1 MKKKKLLKFIS
12 SIAMALMI
20 IFSNTLNIFANDIYN
35 NLESSII
42 KETEDIDLEEEKIV
56 KIELDNKARNILG
69 IEYIKVKIS
78 ASYDSKN
85 KMHVWNF
92 NVDIP
97 TSIFVKPPLKL
108 KVQILR
114 SNTENGTY
122 SNYGILKDFGNVN
135 TIKNYKHSVPAKTGY
150 YKVKLISQLKPDG
163 SNSYLPAKTVNTY
176 YGLLNRTGKLW
187 NASYTDKKSGKTLG
201 KPRAYYVKNTIHK
214 RPSNLNTTYYNE
226 YKRRYGVTL
235 NSSLYDVHHIKPLAY
250 GVDNSFSNLIHLP
263 KSIHK
268 TVTSWFSGY

>member
-1 MKKKKLLKFIS
+1 MQVMTQRIRCMYGISMLIYQHLYLLS
-12 SIAMALMI
+12 L
-20 IFSNTLNIFANDIYN
+20 
-35 NLESSII
+35 
-42 KETEDIDLEEEKIV
+42 
-56 KIELDNKARNILG
+56 
-69 IEYIKVKIS
+69 
-78 ASYDSKN
+78 
-85 KMHVWNF
+85 HV
-92 NVDIP
+92 
-97 TSIFVKPPLKL
+97 KL

-201 KPRAYYVKNTIHK
+201 KPRTDYVKNTIHK

>member
-114 SNTENGTY
+114 SNTEKWWHWETKIQRARVKTR
-122 SNYGILKDFGNVN
+122 SSTSRRRSN
-135 TIKNYKHSVPAKTGY
+135 TIWDSKW
-150 YKVKLISQLKPDG
+150 
-163 SNSYLPAKTVNTY
+163 SNEKIQRSI
-176 YGLLNRTGKLW
+176 LW
-187 NASYTDKKSGKTLG
+187 
-201 KPRAYYVKNTIHK
+201 
-214 RPSNLNTTYYNE
+214 NE
-226 YKRRYGVTL
+226 YKSTKETT
-235 NSSLYDVHHIKPLAY
+235 NTSTSFK
-250 GVDNSFSNLIHLP
+250 DNN
-263 KSIHK
+263 K
-268 TVTSWFSGY
+268 

>member
-1 MKKKKLLKFIS
+1 MKKKKLLQFIF
-12 SIAMALMI
+12 SIAMAFI
-20 IFSNTLNIFANDIYN
+20 IISSNTLNIFANDIYN
-35 NLESSII
+35 NLESGII
-42 KETEDIDLEEEKIV
+42 KEIEDIDLEEEKIV
-56 KIELDNKARNILG
+56 KIELDNNARNILG

-78 ASYDSKN
+78 TSYDSKT

-97 TSIFVKPPLKL
+97 TSILVKPPLKL

-114 SNTENGTY
+114 ANTENGTY
-122 SNYGILKDFGNVN
+122 SNYGSLKDFGNVN
-135 TIKNYKHSVPAKTGY
+135 TIKNYKHSVPAKT
-150 YKVKLISQLKPDG
+150 V
-163 SNSYLPAKTVNTY
+163 TVY
-176 YGLLNRTGKLW
+176 HGLLNRTGRLW
-187 NASYTDKKSGKTLG
+187 SASYTDKKSGKTLG
-201 KPRAYYVKNTIHK
+201 KPRADYVKNTIHK

-235 NSSLYDVHHIKPLAY
+235 DSSLYDVHHIKPLAY
-250 GVDNSFSNLIHLP
+250 GGDNSFSNLIHLP

>member
-42 KETEDIDLEEEKIV
+42 KETEDIDSEEEKIV

-97 TSIFVKPPLKL
+97 TSIFVKPPC
-108 KVQILR
+108 
-114 SNTENGTY
+114 
-122 SNYGILKDFGNVN
+122 
-135 TIKNYKHSVPAKTGY
+135 
-150 YKVKLISQLKPDG
+150 KVKSTDTKVKYRKW
-163 SNSYLPAKTVNTY
+163 YL
-176 YGLLNRTGKLW
+176 
-187 NASYTDKKSGKTLG
+187 
-201 KPRAYYVKNTIHK
+201 
-214 RPSNLNTTYYNE
+214 
-226 YKRRYGVTL
+226 
-235 NSSLYDVHHIKPLAY
+235 
-250 GVDNSFSNLIHLP
+250 
-263 KSIHK
+263 
-268 TVTSWFSGY
+268 